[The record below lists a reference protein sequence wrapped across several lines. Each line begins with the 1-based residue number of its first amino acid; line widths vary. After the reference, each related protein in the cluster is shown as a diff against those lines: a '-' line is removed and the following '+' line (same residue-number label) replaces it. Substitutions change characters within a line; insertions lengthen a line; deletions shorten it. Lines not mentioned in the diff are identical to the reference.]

1 MAGCRHVFV
10 LDPAGGKAEGVVDPQ
25 DVSKPHLYPLT
36 LTEVCAPPPR
46 MLSQSARFLVWRGR
60 TR

>member
-10 LDPAGGKAEGVVDPQ
+10 LDPARGKAEGVVDPQ

-36 LTEVCAPPPR
+36 LTEVCALP
-46 MLSQSARFLVWRGR
+46 LACLARFSVWRDR